1 MRLQLLLEQPWIR
14 PTPKQIV
21 KNAWKA
27 FASHDPE
34 QIAAVFTDDAQW
46 LAPSRGMP
54 RPKPWARAT
63 PGHVLDRKTIV
74 HFMAHE
80 FTTLFVSNVELTFT
94 SLVAEGAT
102 AVLEHRLQATLANG
116 RHYDNDYCFVIE
128 TRDGRIH
135 RMREY
140 MDTQRGFRCIFG
152 DAVMPG
158 LSIHASN
165 EAPTAMDCGSSPQ

>member
-1 MRLQLLLEQPWIR
+1 MCC
-14 PTPKQIV
+14 
-21 KNAWKA
+21 
-27 FASHDPE
+27 
-34 QIAAVFTDDAQW
+34 
-46 LAPSRGMP
+46 
-54 RPKPWARAT
+54 
-63 PGHVLDRKTIV
+63 DRKTIV

-80 FTTLFVSNVELTFT
+80 FTTLFMSNVELTFT

-152 DAVMPG
+152 DSRTQSSRLITASEPSLKSAMVSVG
-158 LSIHASN
+158 LS
-165 EAPTAMDCGSSPQ
+165 E

>member
-1 MRLQLLLEQPWIR
+1 MD
-14 PTPKQIV
+14 TPDTQQIV

-27 FASHDPE
+27 FASRDPE
-34 QIAAVFTDDAQW
+34 QIAAAFTEDAVW
-46 LAPSRGMP
+46 IAPPGN
-54 RPKPWARAT
+54 AT
-63 PGHVLDRKTIV
+63 AKALGHTGHLLDRKTIA

-80 FTTLFVSNVELTFT
+80 FQALFVSNVELTFT
-94 SLVAEGAT
+94 SLVAEGST

-152 DAVMPG
+152 E
-158 LSIHASN
+158 LSPA
-165 EAPTAMDCGSSPQ
+165 A

>member
-1 MRLQLLLEQPWIR
+1 MDSPD
-14 PTPKQIV
+14 TKQIV

-34 QIAAVFTDDAQW
+34 QIAAIFTDDAQW
-46 LAPSRGMP
+46 LAPPGN
-54 RPKPWARAT
+54 AT
-63 PGHVLDRKTIV
+63 AKALGHTEHVLDRKTIV

-80 FTTLFVSNVELTFT
+80 FTTLFVSDVELTFT

-152 DAVMPG
+152 DSGAQSSRLITASEPSLKSATVSVG
-158 LSIHASN
+158 LS
-165 EAPTAMDCGSSPQ
+165 E

>member
-1 MRLQLLLEQPWIR
+1 MDSAD
-14 PTPKQIV
+14 TKQIV

-46 LAPSRGMP
+46 LAPAGN
-54 RPKPWARAT
+54 AT
-63 PGHVLDRKTIV
+63 AKALGHTEHVLDRETIV

-94 SLVAEGAT
+94 SLIAEGST

-116 RHYDNDYCFVIE
+116 RHYDNDYCFVVE
-128 TRDGRIH
+128 TRDGLIH

-152 DAVMPG
+152 GAE
-158 LSIHASN
+158 LSPA
-165 EAPTAMDCGSSPQ
+165 A